1 MASQILDPTS
11 THSLRSV
18 LDVTWTSAYGSVDA
32 VSAQAA
38 FPLPAKSSTDS
49 STASPTSAK
58 ERSDTAATSAAN
70 IAADLPSTPSAR
82 VLQSTSIIPGPAGIG
97 SLVSVPSTPPASTNN
112 TPSNLAV
119 SSTPSCANTT
129 QANQTLLGLSQPGSS
144 PTISAG
150 QAIVNKAKEGL
161 DEEELASLE
170 KAGVTDDGTNPNSMF
185 DGAYLAAIARQKE
198 YVGEPTV
205 WNIGGSEIKVRDVA
219 NNVVKFLNKFKAVG
233 DVAASFDPVHAGL
246 PWAGVKM
253 LLEIPLS
260 NAKLIGLLLSGLEI
274 VLYMGNR
281 LRVYYEYLPK
291 LPAVPA
297 RKNFEDALLKL
308 QVMLLKFLAKAIKLY
323 EKNYMSRSWT
333 GFWNAEDIT
342 DFDSA
347 CNIVA
352 SRADTEAGVCSQG
365 IVLDMKAEL
374 GELKGIKDSVTRL
387 LNSIELAKLAFAEGS
402 RFDSNAENGEPQC
415 LPRTRVD
422 LLDQIAEWANS
433 SDKESGSFP
442 VVVPKVLEEINRD
455 VHIKDQNLDYL
466 FDHLIKAPLSECI
479 EDPSTV
485 VLVVDALDECDGE
498 GKISNI
504 LKLLLRAGEI
514 KPARLRIFL
523 TSRPEDEITKPFQT
537 LSKGRHREIALDDF
551 PQTQQDIS
559 TCLTNEFAKISNKPG
574 TDGSDWPGNAVIE
587 ELAKLAAPSFIFA
600 ATIWRFVADP
610 YETPAEQLKTIR
622 ESRFTGQLV
631 ENLDRTYVTVLERLN
646 RKGSQVD
653 KRLEN
658 QFRKLL
664 ETIVVLGDPLSVK
677 ALTVLLGEETQDLSQ
692 QIVNFRLQ
700 RLRSVLQIPDRET
713 SPVRIFHL
721 SFRDFLLDD
730 KKRDENGAKYWFSV
744 DEQEAHSKI
753 ARKCLELMCR
763 EGSLKMDICKR
774 KEPGVD
780 RSKVSRQVVN
790 EHLSSEV
797 QYACR
802 YWVYHVKKGFQK
814 V

>member
-1 MASQILDPTS
+1 M
-11 THSLRSV
+11 
-18 LDVTWTSAYGSVDA
+18 GS
-32 VSAQAA
+32 
-38 FPLPAKSSTDS
+38 
-49 STASPTSAK
+49 
-58 ERSDTAATSAAN
+58 
-70 IAADLPSTPSAR
+70 
-82 VLQSTSIIPGPAGIG
+82 
-97 SLVSVPSTPPASTNN
+97 
-112 TPSNLAV
+112 
-119 SSTPSCANTT
+119 
-129 QANQTLLGLSQPGSS
+129 
-144 PTISAG
+144 
-150 QAIVNKAKEGL
+150 
-161 DEEELASLE
+161 
-170 KAGVTDDGTNPNSMF
+170 
-185 DGAYLAAIARQKE
+185 
-198 YVGEPTV
+198 
-205 WNIGGSEIKVRDVA
+205 
-219 NNVVKFLNKFKAVG
+219 
-233 DVAASFDPVHAGL
+233 
-246 PWAGVKM
+246 
-253 LLEIPLS
+253 
-260 NAKLIGLLLSGLEI
+260 LLSGLEI

-323 EKNYMSRSWT
+323 EKNYVSRSWT

-387 LNSIELAKLAFAEGS
+387 LSSIELAKLAFVEGS
-402 RFDSNAENGEPQC
+402 RFDSDAENEEPQC
-415 LPRTRVD
+415 LHGTRVD
-422 LLDQIAEWANS
+422 LLGQIAEWANS
-433 SDKESGSFP
+433 SDKECIFWVKGSAGSGKSTISRTVARTFNQNRQLGASFFFKRGGGDRANSTRFFTTIAAQLAGSFP

-479 EDPSTV
+479 EDASTV
-485 VLVVDALDECDGE
+485 ILVVDTFDECDGE

-504 LKLLLRAGEI
+504 LKLLLRAGKI
-514 KPARLRIFL
+514 KPARLRTFL
-523 TSRPEDEITKPFQT
+523 TSRPEDEITKPFQAF
-537 LSKGRHREIALDDF
+537 SKGRHREIVLDDF

-559 TCLTNEFAKISNKPG
+559 TCLTNEFAKISNKPEA
-574 TDGSDWPGNAVIE
+574 DGSDWPGNAVIE

-610 YETPAEQLKTIR
+610 YETPAGRLKTIR

-677 ALTVLLGEETQDLSQ
+677 ALTGLLGEETQGLSQ
-692 QIVNFRLQ
+692 QIVKFRLQ
-700 RLRSVLQIPDRET
+700 RLRSVLRIPDSET
-713 SPVRIFHL
+713 SPVRIFYL
-721 SFRDFLLDD
+721 SFRDFLLDNE
-730 KKRDENGAKYWFSV
+730 KRDENGAKYWFSV
-744 DEQEAHSKI
+744 DEQEAHSKV
-753 ARKCLELMCR
+753 ARKCLKLMYR
-763 EGSLKMDICKR
+763 EGSLKIDICKR
-774 KEPGVD
+774 KEPRVD
-780 RSKVSRQVVN
+780 CSKVGR
-790 EHLSSEV
+790 
-797 QYACR
+797 
-802 YWVYHVKKGFQK
+802 
-814 V
+814 